1 MSITAS
7 LNGNVSIIDSL
18 NNSGPQL
25 VFQFIQN
32 SGLTDYSYLRGY
44 QVPTSATPIAFPF
57 GITLVQVAYIRNV
70 GSSTDLVVTWTP
82 VVMGGGSNPVI
93 QLEPGAAIIFL
104 EPTLSKGI
112 SALSLQSITN
122 PTNVDLIIAG

>member
-7 LNGNVSIIDSL
+7 VNGNFSIIDSA

-32 SGLTDYSYLRGY
+32 NGLTDYSYLRGY
-44 QVPTSATPIAFPF
+44 QVPTSATPISFPF
-57 GITLVQVAYIRNV
+57 GVTLVQACYIRNV
-70 GSSTDLVVTWTP
+70 GSVNNLTVSWTP
-82 VVMGGGSNPVI
+82 NGGASNPVI
-93 QLEPGAAIIFL
+93 TLTPNSMLLFL
-104 EPTLSKGI
+104 EADLTKGI

-122 PTNVDLIIAG
+122 PTNADIIVAG